1 MKTREN
7 LQNQIKNFESVL
19 FLALVC
25 FAKGI
30 RIIAHSVEL
39 LQLKK
44 IIIIL
49 EIEKHLLFIQNFEL
63 SFMRL
68 MPPVI
73 L

>member
-7 LQNQIKNFESVL
+7 LRNQIKNFESVL
-19 FLALVC
+19 FLALVGL
-25 FAKGI
+25 AKGI
-30 RIIAHSVEL
+30 CIISHFVEL

-44 IIIIL
+44 IIIM

-63 SFMRL
+63 SFMRV
-68 MPPVI
+68 MPPVS